1 MLWYLGWFGRSH
13 VPHGRF
19 SIDDDIQP
27 LDCMPGSCS
36 VSNQTDRLTL
46 LNESSDIQ
54 LKAKQSSG
62 RYRCSI
68 NRFICA
74 LP

>member
-1 MLWYLGWFGRSH
+1 MAMSYVCECYGILVGLVEAMYH
-13 VPHGRF
+13 
-19 SIDDDIQP
+19 I
-27 LDCMPGSCS
+27 DCMPGSCS
-36 VSNQTDRLTL
+36 VSNQTDHLTL